1 TKTTPTKTKLTKTKL
16 TKTKLTKTKLTKTK
30 ISEDVQ
36 MSNLNYQKLIQDAKI
51 ILESNMSDGILQNE
65 LWQRLHIDD
74 KEGSKLIVQLEKNN
88 IATKEKIIQSGKIT
102 YKLSIKRKFINT
114 LPIENSPCLICPVE
128 QQCSLDGDI
137 NPKTCKL
144 IEEWVIKDIN

>member
-1 TKTTPTKTKLTKTKL
+1 
-16 TKTKLTKTKLTKTK
+16 
-30 ISEDVQ
+30 

-88 IATKEKIIQSGKIT
+88 IATKEKIIQNGKIT

-137 NPKTCKL
+137 NPTTCKL